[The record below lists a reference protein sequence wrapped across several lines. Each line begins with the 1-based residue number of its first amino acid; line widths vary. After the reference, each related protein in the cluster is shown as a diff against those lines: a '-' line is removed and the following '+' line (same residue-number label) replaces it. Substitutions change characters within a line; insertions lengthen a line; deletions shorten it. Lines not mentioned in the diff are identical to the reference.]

1 MKLKLAMMLA
11 LFAALAAMFL
21 TLPGCS
27 TPQDRFN
34 TDSAIWTVAE
44 LAAPSVE
51 AAAKLTPAQV
61 AIVNTNLAAGD
72 GNLAAAQTWLAA
84 NPGLATTP
92 GYNGPPTL
100 TNFAVFLSAL
110 RASLAPTQSVL
121 PTTKP

>member
-51 AAAKLTPAQV
+51 AAAKLTPAQI

-84 NPGLATTP
+84 NPVLATTP

-121 PTTKP
+121 PITKP